1 MDAADPSAEI
11 KLYINSMA
19 GSSYAVSGVIDV
31 LRALRAPV
39 STVGMGATGGAMT
52 VLLACGNPGRRFA
65 TSNARI
71 QLAQQHGGAMGS
83 SIEVNIQI
91 AELNRTMYMMYTC
104 VG

>member
-52 VLLACGNPGRRFA
+52 VLLACGTPGRRFA

-83 SIEVNIQI
+83 SIEVNIQT